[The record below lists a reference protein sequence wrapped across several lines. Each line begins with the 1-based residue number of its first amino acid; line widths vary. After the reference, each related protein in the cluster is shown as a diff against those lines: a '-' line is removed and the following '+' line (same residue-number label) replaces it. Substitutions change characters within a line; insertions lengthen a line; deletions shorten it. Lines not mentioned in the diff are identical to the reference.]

1 MRPRR
6 LVQTA
11 KDRDFVASSKLSL
24 MNDADAAKLSSKDLL
39 RYARI
44 PAGKRDYQVWR
55 KKVESCPPDSKQVD
69 IPPSLAR
76 LLVKDHISHMAL
88 KSSDKKADT
97 YQICINPFQRKDPTN
112 VSDIKTDMEELA
124 KAAAKPSKYRPAI
137 MNELSHYTRID
148 EKVLENKPDNAPLD
162 FAELHKLLQRFSEVD
177 KTKQSTIGVT
187 LQTKIMKQYDD
198 MLKGF
203 TRQLQSRLISEA
215 VERDKNML
223 NDADNLFAGYHDNQ
237 TSTII
242 QGGAKDFDT
251 MLQGFRNQPIMSS
264 LDIKSDKSLFDSS
277 GNVKSEISS
286 RLSIEE
292 FAEHLELNQDPLML
306 RSVNE
311 YLVEQRISLLM
322 FQIYQIYY
330 RLMLLEEQSTENV
343 ANRYEKLSHDNII
356 KQMIPNKLLFSILE
370 WMYKSHL
377 GPSNDERAPFKKH
390 ETLVYFYNQIKAL
403 LAYSKRPN
411 NEYEFPAMTIC
422 TSGISDDGYLY
433 EEELH
438 IEKKMLKAE
447 NAYIIDIPQ
456 LELSDTLISII
467 RSPVLI
473 CYHPESN
480 PAAIS
485 NVPDGFP
492 WIEKE
497 KKEITYNIAFDNTRH
512 TVLAM
517 KSNVCMKSLHVAFQ
531 PRSVDNIDILN
542 GETHIAVGF
551 PYPAIFPHISQKMQ
565 FLGRMI
571 HGYKKKSGHISHDTN
586 MTVLQIQL
594 DLLQGNKCKGDECED
609 HYITVMTSRYAKLE
623 LLMMYLLQKY
633 QYNRNDPA
641 IDYDDDDSGILIQLS
656 NIQEALKASGRRLPY
671 IKLSPTIHDRLIK
684 SQGKCLAQSKQ
695 LEDMM
700 IPKEV
705 AAHANDILMRKI

>member
-1 MRPRR
+1 MRTRR

-11 KDRDFVASSKLSL
+11 NDRDFVASSKLSL

-44 PAGKRDYQVWR
+44 PAGKRDYQMWR

-148 EKVLENKPDNAPLD
+148 EKVLENKSDKEPLN

-237 TSTII
+237 TSTNI

-330 RLMLLEEQSTENV
+330 RLMLLEEQSTETV
-343 ANRYEKLSHDNII
+343 ADRYEKLSHDNII
-356 KQMIPNKLLFSILE
+356 KQMIPNKLLFKILE
-370 WMYKSHL
+370 WMYKSHSEPL
-377 GPSNDERAPFKKH
+377 NVEGNPFQKD
-390 ETLVYFYNQIKAL
+390 ETLIYFYDQIKAL
-403 LAYSKRPN
+403 LADSKRPN
-411 NEYEFPAMTIC
+411 NQYEFPAMTIC
-422 TSGISDDGYLY
+422 TSGISDDGYLH
-433 EEELH
+433 ERELY
-438 IEKKMLKAE
+438 ISQGMLKAE

-473 CYHPESN
+473 CYHPETN
-480 PAAIS
+480 NAA
-485 NVPDGFP
+485 NLTNGFP
-492 WIEKE
+492 WIE
-497 KKEITYNIAFDNTRH
+497 KEITYNIAFDNTRH
-512 TVLAM
+512 TVVAM
-517 KSNVCMKSLHVAFQ
+517 KSNACMKSLHVAFQ

-656 NIQEALKASGRRLPY
+656 NIQETLKASGRRLPY
-671 IKLSPTIHDRLIK
+671 IKLNPTIHDRLIK

-695 LEDMM
+695 LEDMV
-700 IPKEV
+700 IPTTKKTIE
-705 AAHANDILMRKI
+705 DILMRKI